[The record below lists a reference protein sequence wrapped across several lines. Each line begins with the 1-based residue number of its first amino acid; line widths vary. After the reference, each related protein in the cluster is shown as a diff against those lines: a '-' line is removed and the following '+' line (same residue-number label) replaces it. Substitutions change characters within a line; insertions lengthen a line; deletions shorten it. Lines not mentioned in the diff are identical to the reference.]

1 MHRAPPSWH
10 RQFREALQRFEA
22 AAKDAE
28 ERQALAVAWAATDR
42 IRALG
47 NEIASREGSGRGADP
62 ALLRDLPGR
71 RDKAA
76 LALTAFRNVAVLRQ
90 AAALL
95 STRRPRGRPSARVA
109 SCLRL

>member
-1 MHRAPPSWH
+1 
-10 RQFREALQRFEA
+10 
-22 AAKDAE
+22 
-28 ERQALAVAWAATDR
+28 VAWAATDW
-42 IRALG
+42 IRSLG
-47 NEIASREGSGRGADP
+47 NETTTRTRPDP
-62 ALLRDLPGR
+62 ALLRDLPGL

-90 AAALL
+90 AAAFL